1 MISPKEEGENVETG
15 KNDEMLRQDFQLSH
29 NRDPYFRTMEFHA
42 HDFLEL
48 YYFLDGS
55 VTYYI
60 EDQVYDLCPGDLL
73 IIPAGKMHRPV
84 IANEHAA
91 YERMVLWI
99 TPQYLQSIDSPA
111 GDLQKNLQKVGEHGY
126 CVPFRGDE
134 TVFVTALLKKLL
146 YMQKN
151 DTDPKFCAG
160 AVELYLWTI
169 FRSYGVIDTTHRNET
184 QAIPQVIRYITEHFS
199 EPLTLEDIAAEFFV
213 SKSYLNRHFKAYTNS
228 TVYAY
233 IMALR
238 LTHARRMLRE
248 GIPAVEAGRECGFS
262 DYSTFYKAFKTQT
275 GLSPQQFKSRA

>member
-1 MISPKEEGENVETG
+1 
-15 KNDEMLRQDFQLSH
+15 MLRQDFQLSH

-111 GDLQKNLQKVGEHGY
+111 GDLQKNLQTVGEHGY

-134 TVFVTALLKKLL
+134 TVFVTALLKTLL

-169 FRSYGVIDTTHRNET
+169 FRSYGVVDTTHRSET
-184 QAIPQVIRYITEHFS
+184 QVIPQVIRYITEHFS
-199 EPLTLEDIAAEFFV
+199 EPLTLEDIAAKFFV
-213 SKSYLNRHFKAYTNS
+213 SKSYLNRHFKAYTNA

-233 IMALR
+233 IMSLR

-275 GLSPQQFKSRA
+275 GFSPQQFKSRA

>member
-1 MISPKEEGENVETG
+1 
-15 KNDEMLRQDFQLSH
+15 
-29 NRDPYFRTMEFHA
+29 MEFHA

-184 QAIPQVIRYITEHFS
+184 RVIPQVIRYITEHFS

>member
-1 MISPKEEGENVETG
+1 
-15 KNDEMLRQDFQLSH
+15 
-29 NRDPYFRTMEFHA
+29 MEFHA

-146 YMQKN
+146 YMQNN

-184 QAIPQVIRYITEHFS
+184 QVIPQVIRYITEHFS
-199 EPLTLEDIAAEFFV
+199 EPLTLEDVAAEFFV

-238 LTHARRMLRE
+238 LTHARRMLCE
-248 GIPAVEAGRECGFS
+248 GTPAVEAGRECGFS